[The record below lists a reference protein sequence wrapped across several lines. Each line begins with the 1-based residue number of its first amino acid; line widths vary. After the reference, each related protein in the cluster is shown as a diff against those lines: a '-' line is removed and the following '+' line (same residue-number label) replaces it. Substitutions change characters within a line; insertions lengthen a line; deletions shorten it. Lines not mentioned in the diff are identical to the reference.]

1 MLGACRRKTRASAK
15 SVADRPRLGDLR
27 PEAVRS
33 DFFPVGPSSF
43 ITGSTDEMP
52 NTKSQIPSLSQA
64 MRSRR
69 SGRRLISFE
78 VRPYDEAPSSSI
90 GTNSSIWRFI
100 QSQSLSLNR

>member
-1 MLGACRRKTRASAK
+1 MK
-15 SVADRPRLGDLR
+15 SHPLEERL
-27 PEAVRS
+27 
-33 DFFPVGPSSF
+33 SSF
-43 ITGSTDEMP
+43 ITGSTDAMP